1 MKRVWRWGA
10 SVALTA
16 WPLALLA
23 ASLSCTENPS
33 EPSWEMVWQD
43 EFTGPAGKP
52 PDSTR
57 WTYDIGTNWGNN
69 QLEYD
74 TSRPENVSLDGSGNL
89 VFTARAESWLGSDYT
104 SGRINTRGRFEQA
117 GGRFEARMKLPRG
130 QGIWPAFW
138 LLGGN
143 FGSVGWPACGEIDI
157 MEYRGQEPTLLHGS
171 LHGPGYSGGGA
182 VTRTYTAPGVTLDG
196 GFHLYAVEWSAN
208 KIVWYLD
215 DTAFFTVTPREL
227 PANGRWVFDHPFFVI
242 LNLAVG
248 GGFVG
253 PPDASTTFPQQ
264 LLVDYV
270 RVYRAK

>member
-1 MKRVWRWGA
+1 MRGVRHGN
-10 SVALTA
+10 ALSRLPCA
-16 WPLALLA
+16 LALA
-23 ASLSCTENPS
+23 AALLSCTKNPS
-33 EPSWEMVWQD
+33 EPSWDLVWQD
-43 EFTGPAGKP
+43 EFTGPAGQP

-74 TSRPENVSLDGSGNL
+74 TSRPENVSLDGAGHL
-89 VFTARAESWLGSDYT
+89 AITARAETWLGSDYT
-104 SGRINTRGRFEQA
+104 SGRINTRGRFEQS

-171 LHGPGYSGGGA
+171 LHGPGYSGGNA
-182 VTRTYTAPGVTLDG
+182 VTRTYTVHGVTLDS
-196 GFHLYAVEWSAN
+196 GFHVYAVEWSAG
-208 KIVWYLD
+208 KIVWYFD
-215 DTAFFTVTPREL
+215 DVAFFTVTPREL
-227 PANGRWVFDHPFFVI
+227 PAGGRWVFDHPFFVI

-253 PPDASTTFPQQ
+253 PPDVSTTFPQQ

-270 RVYRAK
+270 RIYRVK